1 MTIVR
6 KSAALLAIGLA
17 TATLAACGSDDGA
30 TTGTGAESR
39 PKLTVLAAASL
50 TEALT
55 SCTRDYADADVRLSF
70 GGSDELAAQ
79 LRRGVPAD
87 LYAAAN
93 AKLPQQLADE
103 NVVTTPV
110 PYAGNEVV
118 LAVPAKDAKVTSL
131 ADLAEQSSARLA
143 IGSPSVPIGSATRK
157 VLGRLPA
164 AEEQAIL
171 DRVKTEE
178 PDVKSVLA
186 KLQRGVVDAAFVYRT
201 DVQAAGDTV
210 RAITLPAATEPQVTY
225 EGAVVRSSKHADA
238 ASALLE
244 DLRSGGC
251 QRALRDAGFLP
262 APEAG

>member
-1 MTIVR
+1 MTNR
-6 KSAALLAIGLA
+6 RGSAALLAVALA
-17 TATLAACGSDDGA
+17 TVGLAACGNDDASSGGA
-30 TTGTGAESR
+30 AH

-55 SCTRDYADADVRLSF
+55 SCTRDYPDADVRLSF

-103 NVVTTPV
+103 GVVTTPV

-118 LAVPAKDAKVTSL
+118 LAVPAEDARVTSL
-131 ADLAEQSSARLA
+131 ADLAAQSSARLA

-157 VLGRLPA
+157 LLGRLPA
-164 AEEQAIL
+164 PEEQAIL
-171 DRVKTEE
+171 ARVKTEE

-201 DVQAAGDTV
+201 DVRAAGDTV
-210 RAITLPAATEPQVTY
+210 RAITLPAATEPRVTY
-225 EGAVVRSSKHADA
+225 EGAVVRRSKHADA
-238 ASALLE
+238 AAALLD
-244 DLRSGGC
+244 DLRGGDC
-251 QRALRDAGFLP
+251 QQALRAAGFLP
-262 APEAG
+262 ASGAR

>member
-1 MTIVR
+1 MTIAR
-6 KSAALLAIGLA
+6 RSAALLAITLA
-17 TATLAACGSDDGA
+17 TVGLVACGNDDASTG
-30 TTGTGAESR
+30 GTGAAH

-55 SCTRDYADADVRLSF
+55 SCTRDYPDADVRLSF

-93 AKLPQQLADE
+93 AKLPQQLAGE
-103 NVVTTPV
+103 GVVTTPV
-110 PYAGNEVV
+110 VYAGNEVV
-118 LAVPAKDAKVTSL
+118 LAVPATDAKVTSL
-131 ADLAEQSSARLA
+131 EDLAAQSSARLA

-157 VLGRLPA
+157 LLGRLPT

-201 DVQAAGDTV
+201 DVRAAGDTV
-210 RAITLPAATEPQVTY
+210 RAITLPAATEPRVTY
-225 EGAVVRSSKHADA
+225 EGAVVRRSKHADA
-238 ASALLE
+238 AAALLD
-244 DLRSGGC
+244 DLRGGDC
-251 QRALRDAGFLP
+251 RQALRAAGFLP
-262 APEAG
+262 ASEAR